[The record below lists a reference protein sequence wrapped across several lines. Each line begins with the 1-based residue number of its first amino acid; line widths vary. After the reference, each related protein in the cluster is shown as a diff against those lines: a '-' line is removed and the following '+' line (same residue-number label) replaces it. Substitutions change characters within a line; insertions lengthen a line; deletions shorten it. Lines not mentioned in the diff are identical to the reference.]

1 MIMARLSENPEN
13 DRPLGVLVEN
23 HVHEIRN
30 ALGPP
35 TMRADRLLGRLDRG
49 ATVSEEEYVDAL
61 RRLKAALARAHKS
74 IDVLADALDRAP
86 VEENQP

>member
-1 MIMARLSENPEN
+1 MARLPEVPEN
-13 DRPLGVLVEN
+13 DKPLVVLVEN

-35 TMRADRLLGRLDRG
+35 TMRVDRLLGRLERG

-61 RRLKAALARAHKS
+61 RRLKDALTRAHKS
-74 IDVLADALDRAP
+74 IDVLADALRALAP
-86 VEENQP
+86 EETSDV